1 MGILTEPH
9 ICDMALIS
17 HLFELQR
24 YSFAENQVRRIAECA
39 KMQTYS
45 EKTEKNQKRLSNQV
59 RDQWNQL
66 LPHFCKIEN
75 LQVCYRSRNPKYFPD
90 PSAVQLG
97 NQGSWNAVGR
107 QRFCEVVRWVSDQ
120 QVLAGPMAVRY
131 QGRIGGWDC
140 LWSVERSN
148 QPHSIQLGMRRYWCR
163 VIGPTNWR

>member
-9 ICDMALIS
+9 KYDMALIS

-24 YSFAENQVRRIAECA
+24 YSFAENLVLQIAECA

-59 RDQWNQL
+59 RVQWNQL
-66 LPHFCKIEN
+66 VPHFCKIEN
-75 LQVCYRSRNPKYFPD
+75 LQVCCRSRNPKYSPD

-97 NQGSWNAVGR
+97 NQSSWNAVWR
-107 QRFCEVVRWVSDQ
+107 QRFYEVVRWVPDQ

-131 QGRIGGWDC
+131 QDRIDEWDC
-140 LWSVERSN
+140 LWSEERSN
-148 QPHSIQLGMRRYWCR
+148 QPHSIQWGMRRCWCR
-163 VIGPTNWR
+163 VIGQTNWK